1 VAAAGTGGCELG
13 PRGDR
18 LVGMALKRVTLK
30 LMALKLMTLKRMNR
44 EKAGLNLATPP

>member
-18 LVGMALKRVTLK
+18 LVGMALK

>member
-1 VAAAGTGGCELG
+1 
-13 PRGDR
+13 
-18 LVGMALKRVTLK
+18 MALKRVTQK